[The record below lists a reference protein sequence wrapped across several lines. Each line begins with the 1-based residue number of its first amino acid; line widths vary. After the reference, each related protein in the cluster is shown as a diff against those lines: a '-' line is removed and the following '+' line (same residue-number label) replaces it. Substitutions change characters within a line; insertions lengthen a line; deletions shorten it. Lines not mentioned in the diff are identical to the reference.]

1 MIIDF
6 PFKVNVYFCVSFCT
20 IIHCFISSIIVYFVN
35 CYLVYCRVL

>member
-20 IIHCFISSIIVYFVN
+20 INPCFISSIFVYFIN
-35 CYLVYCRVL
+35 CHIIYYRVL